1 MSKRVHMLCNAH
13 IDPVWQWEWEEGAAE
28 TLSTFRIAADFCEEY
43 EDFVFCHNEA
53 LLYRW
58 IEEYD
63 PQLFAKIQSLVKAG
77 KWNIIG
83 GWHLQPDCNMPSG
96 EAFVR
101 QILEGRLYF
110 AEKFGKT
117 PTTAINFDPFGHS
130 RGLVQI
136 MKKSGFDSYLF
147 CRPGEANIHLPEGPF
162 VWVGY
167 DGSTVLGQRLPDYGS
182 ALGKA
187 ADKIRGYAESRRTD
201 SDYDACL
208 WGVGDHG
215 GGASRRDLAAIA
227 ELKKEYAEKDILL
240 LHATP
245 EEFFARAAAEQAAL
259 EAKGESL
266 YRREGDLNLWAP
278 GCYTSQ
284 IRVKQGY
291 RRLENE
297 LFAAEKMCI
306 AAESAGMAWPAAEFS
321 EVLYDLLTV
330 QFHDS
335 LPGSSIQ
342 PVEDMILRKIDHALE
357 ILSRV
362 RTRAFY
368 ALAKGQ
374 PAAGDD
380 QIPILA
386 FNPHPWPV
394 EADLHCEMMLWD
406 QNWADEFS
414 MPQVWQNGTPLPT
427 QCEKEDSNLN
437 LDWRKRA
444 VFRATLAP
452 MQMNRFDCTYTRI
465 PAKPVPDQ
473 KDGPCYH
480 FETDRVAV
488 DIDRTTGTLTR
499 YAVDGKEFLLPGGCA
514 LDVIADNED
523 PWGMTVESFEE
534 VVGTFAPMTP
544 EAYRDFCGVE
554 APLAPVRV
562 VEEGA
567 VRTVV
572 EVALCWGSSRAVLR
586 YLLPADGTDVGVQL
600 RVQWAETHKL
610 LKLRVPGALNAP
622 ALLGQVAFGTEELP
636 MTGRENVAQRWAAL
650 SDGSHALG
658 IINDGTY
665 GLSGKDGTL
674 WLTLLRSPA
683 YTGHPINDRKIIPQD
698 RYTAHIDQGERLFGF
713 VLTAGEADAVVS
725 GISRKADAA
734 GEKPVVLSFFPAG
747 NDGCVPQAAPL
758 TLSDGVIQMPALK
771 KTADGRGCLLRLFNP
786 TAETRSTAV
795 ESRLLN
801 APLTVTLGKYEAASW
816 RIENGKAIP
825 CDLMEN
831 PL

>member
-1 MSKRVHMLCNAH
+1 MKKTVYLLSNAH
-13 IDPVWQWEWEEGAAE
+13 LDPVWQWEWEEGAAAA
-28 TLSTFRIAADFCEEY
+28 LSTFRCAADFCDEFDGY
-43 EDFVFCHNEA
+43 IFNHNEA
-53 LLYRW
+53 LLYQW
-58 IEEYD
+58 VEEYE
-63 PQLFAKIQSLVKAG
+63 PALFERIKKLVAAG
-77 KWNIIG
+77 KWHIMG
-83 GWHLQPDCNMPSG
+83 GWFLQPDCNMPSG

-101 QILEGRLYF
+101 QILAGRRYF
-110 AEKFGKT
+110 DEKFGKH

-147 CRPGEANIHLPEGPF
+147 CRPSETFLHLPEGPF
-162 VWVGY
+162 VWVGC

-187 ADKIRGYAESRRTD
+187 EAKIRSYIEKRRPD

-215 GGASRRDLAAIA
+215 GGASRADLSAIA
-227 ELKKEYAEKDILL
+227 ALKKEYEAKDVLL

-259 EAKGESL
+259 EEKGESL
-266 YRREGDLNLWAP
+266 YRHEGDLNLWAP

-297 LFAAEKMCI
+297 LFAAEKICA
-306 AAESAGMAWPAAEFS
+306 AAEAAGMPWPADEFN

-342 PVEDMILRKIDHALE
+342 PVEEMILRKLDHALE

-362 RTRAFY
+362 RTRAFF
-368 ALAKGQ
+368 LLSRGQ
-374 PAAGDD
+374 KAADEG

-386 FNPHPWPV
+386 YNPHPWPV

-414 MPQVWQNGTPLPT
+414 MPQVWQDGRPLPT

-444 VFRATLAP
+444 VFHATLAP

-465 PAKPVPDQ
+465 PAKPIPDQ

-480 FETDRVAV
+480 FETDHLTV
-488 DIDRTTGTLTR
+488 DIDRATGTLAR
-499 YAVDGKEFLLPGGCA
+499 YAVDGMEYLVPGGCA

-523 PWGMTVESFEE
+523 PWGMTVNSFED
-534 VVGTFAPMTP
+534 VIGTFRVMTP
-544 EAYRDFCGVE
+544 EEYQAFCGVE

-567 VRTVV
+567 VRTVI
-572 EVALCWGSSRAVLR
+572 ECALCWGGSRAILR
-586 YLLPADGTDVGVQL
+586 YLLPANGTDISVQA
-600 RVQWAETHKL
+600 RVQWAETHKM
-610 LKLRVPGALNAP
+610 LKLRIPGALTSP
-622 ALLGQVAFGTEELP
+622 KLVGQVAFGAEELP
-636 MTGRENVAQRWAAL
+636 MTGRENVAQRWAL
-650 SDGSHALG
+650 LTDGSHALG
-658 IINDGTY
+658 VINDGTY
-665 GLSGKDGTL
+665 GLSGKEDTL
-674 WLTLLRSPA
+674 WLTMLRSPA

-698 RYTAHIDQGERLFGF
+698 RYTAHIEQGERLFRF
-713 VLTAGEADAVVS
+713 VLTAGAADAVTGS
-725 GISRKADAA
+725 ISRKADVT
-734 GEKPVVLSFFPAG
+734 GEVPTVISFFPAG
-747 NDGCVPQAAPL
+747 NDGCTPQPALL
-758 TLSDGVIQMPALK
+758 TLSDDVIQLPALK
-771 KTADGRGCLLRLFNP
+771 KATDGCGYILRLFNP
-786 TAETRSTAV
+786 TADTRSTTV
-795 ESRLLN
+795 TSRLLN
-801 APLTVTLGKYEAASW
+801 APLDVTLGRYEAASW
-816 RIENGKAIP
+816 RIENGVAVP
-825 CDLMEN
+825 CDLMEA

>member
-1 MSKRVHMLCNAH
+1 MKKTVYLLSNAH
-13 IDPVWQWEWEEGAAE
+13 LDPVWQWEWEEGAAAA
-28 TLSTFRIAADFCEEY
+28 LSTFRCAADFCDEFDGY
-43 EDFVFCHNEA
+43 VFNHNEA
-53 LLYRW
+53 LLYKW
-58 IEEYD
+58 VEEYE
-63 PQLFAKIQSLVKAG
+63 PALFERIKKHVAAG
-77 KWNIIG
+77 RWHIMG
-83 GWHLQPDCNMPSG
+83 GWFLQPDCNMPGG
-96 EAFVR
+96 EGFVR

-110 AEKFGKT
+110 AEKFGKA

-147 CRPGEANIHLPEGPF
+147 CRPAESFLHLPDGPF
-162 VWVGY
+162 VWVGC
-167 DGSTVLGQRLPDYGS
+167 DGSTVLGQRLPDYNS
-182 ALGKA
+182 PLGKA
-187 ADKIRGYAESRRTD
+187 ADKIRSYADRRPD
-201 SDYDACL
+201 SGYDACL

-227 ELKKEYAEKDILL
+227 ELKKEFAEKDILL

-245 EEFFARAAAEQAAL
+245 EEFFTRAAAEQAAL

-266 YRREGDLNLWAP
+266 PRREGDLNLWAP

-297 LFAAEKMCI
+297 LFAVEKMCV
-306 AAESAGMAWPAAEFS
+306 AAEAAGMPWPAQEFN

-357 ILSRV
+357 LLSRV
-362 RTRAFY
+362 RTRAFFR
-368 ALAKGQ
+368 LAQGQ
-374 PAAGDD
+374 KAAAED

-386 FNPHPWPV
+386 YNPHPWPV

-414 MPQVWQNGTPLPT
+414 MPQVWQNGSPLPT

-444 VFRATLAP
+444 VFHATLAP

-473 KDGPCYH
+473 KEGAFYH
-480 FETDRVAV
+480 FENSRLAV
-488 DIDRTTGTLTR
+488 DIDRSTGTLARCT
-499 YAVDGKEFLLPGGCA
+499 VDGEEYLLPGGCA

-523 PWGMTVESFEE
+523 PWGMTVTSFEE
-534 VVGTFAPMTP
+534 CIGSFRVMTP
-544 EAYRDFCGVE
+544 EEYRAFCGVE

-572 EVALCWGSSRAVLR
+572 ECALCWGSSRAVLR
-586 YLLPADGTDVGVQL
+586 YLLPVNGTDIGVDL
-600 RVQWAETHKL
+600 RLQWAETHKM
-610 LKLRVPGALNAP
+610 LKLRIPGALQTP
-622 ALLGQVAFGTEELP
+622 ALVGQVAFGAEELP

-650 SDGSHALG
+650 TDGNRALG
-658 IINDGTY
+658 VINDGTY
-665 GLSGKDGTL
+665 GLSGKEGTL
-674 WLTLLRSPA
+674 WLSLLRSAA

-698 RYTAHIDQGERLFGF
+698 RYTAHIDQGERLFRF
-713 VLTAGEADAVVS
+713 VLCPGKAGEVLE

-734 GEKPVVLSFFPAG
+734 GEKPTVLSFFPAG
-747 NDGCVPQAAPL
+747 NDGCTPL
-758 TLSDGVIQMPALK
+758 PALLMLSDSVIQLPALK
-771 KTADGRGCLLRLFNP
+771 KAADGRGCILRLFNP
-786 TAETRSTAV
+786 TAEARSTTV
-795 ESRLLN
+795 ESLLLH
-801 APLTVTLGKYEAASW
+801 APLSVTLGKYEVASW
-816 RIENGKAIP
+816 RIENGAASP

>member
-1 MSKRVHMLCNAH
+1 MKKTIYLLSNAH
-13 IDPVWQWEWEEGAAE
+13 LDPVWQWEWEEGAAAA
-28 TLSTFRIAADFCEEY
+28 LSTFRCAADFCDEFDGY
-43 EDFVFCHNEA
+43 VFNHNEA
-53 LLYRW
+53 LLYKW
-58 IEEYD
+58 VEEYE
-63 PQLFAKIQSLVKAG
+63 PALFERIKKHVAAG
-77 KWNIIG
+77 KWHIMG
-83 GWHLQPDCNMPSG
+83 GWFLQPDCNMPSG

-110 AEKFGKT
+110 AEKFGKY

-147 CRPGEANIHLPEGPF
+147 CRPGEGFMHLPDEPF
-162 VWVGY
+162 VWVGC
-167 DGSTVLGQRLPDYGS
+167 DGSTVLAQRLPDYNS
-182 ALGKA
+182 PLGKA
-187 ADKIRGYAESRRTD
+187 ADKIRGYADRRPG

-215 GGASRRDLAAIA
+215 GGASRKDLAAIA
-227 ELKKEYAEKDILL
+227 ELKKEYEKKDILL

-245 EEFFARAAAEQAAL
+245 EEFFARAAEEQAAL
-259 EAKGESL
+259 EAKGESF
-266 YRREGDLNLWAP
+266 YRHEGDLNPWAV

-297 LFAAEKMCI
+297 LFSTEKMCV
-306 AAESAGMAWPAAEFS
+306 AAEAAGMTWPAAEFN

-342 PVEDMILRKIDHALE
+342 PVEDMILRKLDHALE

-374 PAAGDD
+374 KPAGED

-414 MPQVWQNGTPLPT
+414 MPQVWADGVMLPT

-444 VFRATLAP
+444 VFHATLAP

-473 KDGPCYH
+473 KNGAFYH
-480 FETDRVAV
+480 FENGRIAV
-488 DIDRTTGTLTR
+488 DIDRATGTLAR
-499 YAVDGKEFLLPGGCA
+499 YAVDGAEYLTPGGCA
-514 LDVIADNED
+514 LDVVADNED
-523 PWGMTVESFEE
+523 PWGMTVVSYENFIGSFRL
-534 VVGTFAPMTP
+534 MTP
-544 EAYRDFCGVE
+544 EEYQAFCGVE

-572 EVALCWGSSRAVLR
+572 ECALCWGSSRAVVR
-586 YLLPADGTDVGVQL
+586 YTLPANGTDIGINVRL
-600 RVQWAETHKL
+600 QWAETHKL
-610 LKLRVPGALNAP
+610 LKLRVPGALGSP
-622 ALLGQVAFGTEELP
+622 ALLGQIAFGVEELS
-636 MTGRENVAQRWAAL
+636 MDGRENVAQRWAAL
-650 SDGSHALG
+650 CGDGRALG
-658 IINDGTY
+658 VINDGTY

-674 WLTLLRSPA
+674 WLTMLRSPA

-698 RYTAHIDQGERLFGF
+698 RYTAHIDQGERLFSF
-713 VLTAGEADAVVS
+713 VLTAGEAAAVMD

-734 GEKPVVLSFFPAG
+734 GEKPMVLSFFPAG
-747 NDGCVPQAAPL
+747 NDGCTPVSAPL
-758 TLSDGVIQMPALK
+758 TLSDDVVQMPALK
-771 KTADGRGCLLRLFNP
+771 KAADGNGYILRLFNP
-786 TAETRSTAV
+786 TAGERSTTAAGP
-795 ESRLLN
+795 LLN
-801 APLTVTLGKYEAASW
+801 APLMAELGGYEAASW
-816 RIENGKAIP
+816 RIENGEARP